1 MDSQIKVWDVRK
13 FTPLHTYY
21 AHTPATQLDI
31 SQKGLLA
38 VAHGR
43 KVQVRHAG
51 GEWAKTEP
59 APQSCNHQ
67 GLAHEEDW
75 SALQSCCDELQL
87 AQCSAR
93 QVRA

>member
-1 MDSQIKVWDVRK
+1 VDSQIKVWDVRK

-43 KVQVRHAG
+43 KVQVRRRLLEG
-51 GEWAKTEP
+51 GVVGCRYQSP
-59 APQSCNHQ
+59 AVIRHHRI
-67 GLAHEEDW
+67 GED
-75 SALQSCCDELQL
+75 
-87 AQCSAR
+87 
-93 QVRA
+93 